1 MGLRYRRL
9 QQPWPLLLA
18 SSIKLLVSPLV
29 VLAAARWIGLQE
41 PYLQAVVLEGA
52 MPTQLLTFVIAD
64 RVGLDV
70 ERLAVCI
77 LINTA
82 ASFVTIPL
90 LHGWLL
96 G

>member
-1 MGLRYRRL
+1 
-9 QQPWPLLLA
+9 
-18 SSIKLLVSPLV
+18 
-29 VLAAARWIGLQE
+29 
-41 PYLQAVVLEGA
+41 VVLEGA

-70 ERLAVCI
+70 ERLALCI
-77 LINTA
+77 LLNTA

-90 LHGWLL
+90 LQRWLF

>member
-1 MGLRYRRL
+1 
-9 QQPWPLLLA
+9 
-18 SSIKLLVSPLV
+18 V
-29 VLAAARWIGLQE
+29 VLAAARWIGLQP

-70 ERLAVCI
+70 ERLALCI
-77 LINTA
+77 LLNTA

-90 LHGWLL
+90 LQRLL
-96 G
+96 FG